1 MHHIY
6 RVQHSQVANFKLE
19 AHKHHPALSIHH
31 ISTGSSSNVSQ
42 YFGPNIDVFVAIS
55 DTQTLGA
62 LNSDLM
68 LNTATKN
75 SFKPL
80 GSAEFY
86 I

>member
-6 RVQHSQVANFKLE
+6 RVQDTQVANFRLE
-19 AHKHHPALSIHH
+19 AHKHHPALSIHL
-31 ISTGSSSNVSQ
+31 ISTGTSINAGKFFNSN
-42 YFGPNIDVFVAIS
+42 IEVFVAIS

-68 LNTATKN
+68 LNAATKN
-75 SFKPL
+75 SFTPL